1 MPWHDLL
8 RLWFPA
14 KPPPPLASADE
25 AEGEHLRAA
34 VREHARVKADNTRC
48 YEARVQSMIEELFLR
63 MGEGHAR
70 HDP

>member
-1 MPWHDLL
+1 MPWHDLI
-8 RLWFPA
+8 RRWFFA
-14 KPPPPLASADE
+14 KPAPAQAFPDE
-25 AEGEHLRAA
+25 SVGEHLRAA

-48 YEARVQSMIEELFLR
+48 YEARVQTMIDELFLR